1 MRCGAVDLA
10 GADGFACVLG
20 GLAAVYA
27 AEAQSGGAE
36 SCACIQAET
45 KGSIAGP
52 ASKNL
57 VHDRGAAK
65 TRMEG
70 SWRTQW
76 RRPRQTSVKSSTRA
90 RDWTKNLQSQQHES
104 RRRRGISSRWFQ
116 GQCSIRT

>member
-20 GLAAVYA
+20 GLAAGCA
-27 AEAQSGGAE
+27 AEAKLEKAE

-57 VHDRGAAK
+57 IRDRGAGK

-70 SWRTQW
+70 AWNK
-76 RRPRQTSVKSSTRA
+76 VEAAKADFCEEFDKSKRL
-90 RDWTKNLQSQQHES
+90 D
-104 RRRRGISSRWFQ
+104 
-116 GQCSIRT
+116 